1 MLTTSVA
8 KAGIARERWLIILAF
23 GVVYVVWGSTYLAN
37 FIAIQ
42 SIPPFLMSG
51 ARFVTSGLILY
62 GFTFLQGAPRPR
74 SHEVRNAVG
83 IGILFLSFGTG
94 AVVWAEQ
101 FIDTSLAA
109 LIIAF
114 DPLLI
119 MALLWLLVGQRPPWI
134 SWIGG
139 AISIGGVL
147 LLVGQPQLTG
157 TPETIQGLLA
167 IGFAL
172 ICWALGSIYISRV
185 RLPQSRFRGTALQM
199 LGGGL
204 FLLTFSALTGE
215 ATTFDPAGLE
225 ARSVYAWLYLVFF
238 GGILAFSCFNFLLS
252 KVSPE
257 KVATST
263 YVNPVVAVLLG
274 WGFNGEVITQQTL
287 LAGAL
292 LLTGVFFINRPG

>member
-1 MLTTSVA
+1 MQT
-8 KAGIARERWLIILAF
+8 AGIARERWLIILAF

-37 FIAIQ
+37 FVAIQ

-62 GFTFLQGAPRPR
+62 GFTSLQGAPRPR
-74 SHEVRNAVG
+74 AREVRNAVAM
-83 IGILFLSFGTG
+83 GILFLSFGTG

-119 MALLWLLVGQRPPWI
+119 MALMWVLIGQRPPWV
-134 SWIGG
+134 SWIGA
-139 AISIGGVL
+139 AISICGVL

-157 TPETIQGLLA
+157 SRESIQGLLA
-167 IGFAL
+167 IGLAL
-172 ICWALGSIYISRV
+172 VCWALGSIYISRV
-185 RLPQSRFRGTALQM
+185 QLPQSRFRSTALQM

-204 FLLTFSALTGE
+204 FLLTFSTLSGE
-215 ATTFDPAGLE
+215 AATFDPAALE
-225 ARSVYAWLYLVFF
+225 ARSLYAWLYLVFF

>member
-1 MLTTSVA
+1 MLSTA
-8 KAGIARERWLIILAF
+8 KPLAGVARERWLIILAF
-23 GVVYVVWGSTYLAN
+23 GVVYIVWGSTYLAN
-37 FIAIQ
+37 YVAIQ

-51 ARFVTSGLILY
+51 ARFLTSGLILY
-62 GFTFLQGAPRPR
+62 GFTILQGAPRPR
-74 SHEVRNAVG
+74 GQEVRNAVLMG
-83 IGILFLSFGTG
+83 VLFLSFGTG

-119 MALLWLLVGQRPPWI
+119 MALMWLLIGQRPPWL
-134 SWIGG
+134 SWVG
-139 AISIGGVL
+139 AGVSIGGVI

-157 TPETIQGLLA
+157 SPESIQGLLA
-167 IGFAL
+167 IGLAL
-172 ICWALGSIYISRV
+172 VCWALGSIYISRIP
-185 RLPQSRFRGTALQM
+185 LPQSRFRSTALQM

-204 FLLTFSALTGE
+204 FLLCFSALTGD
-215 ATTFDPAGLE
+215 ARQFDPTALE
-225 ARSVYAWLYLVFF
+225 MRSVYAWFYLVFF
-238 GGILAFSCFNFLLS
+238 GGILAFSWFNFLLS